1 MLIPSLTVRRI
12 SSREWARGPA
22 STRSQHRSRGRPQIT
37 PRHLTFQVLS
47 VRWMVL
53 SQPCSTRTGLQV
65 DVPRRNG
72 RGRRNPCG
80 TGRGLGFGRQAPHQA
95 PARSR
100 PARSRCRRHGD
111 RGASSGP
118 SGRATT
124 IRVRCQRAKAPSF
137 ARVSLRMRGSAGS
150 GWSPYGAV
158 WCWPRSENE
167 QRDEIGGDT
176 DPCGGA

>member
-12 SSREWARGPA
+12 SSRGWARGRA
-22 STRSQHRSRGRPQIT
+22 STRSRTAVAEDRRSRQG
-37 PRHLTFQVLS
+37 HLTFQVRS
-47 VRWMVL
+47 VGWIVIR
-53 SQPCSTRTGLQV
+53 QPCSTRTGLQV

-72 RGRRNPCG
+72 RGRRNSGG
-80 TGRGLGFGRQAPHQA
+80 TGRGLWSWSPGSTSGAGSESTRAIKVPLG
-95 PARSR
+95 
-100 PARSRCRRHGD
+100 HGD

-124 IRVRCQRAKAPSF
+124 ITVVQMPAGPSAIICEGLVRTG
-137 ARVSLRMRGSAGS
+137 GSAGS

-158 WCWPRSENE
+158 RCWPRSENGE

-176 DPCGGA
+176 